1 MMKSKGLTSAAVHD
15 GWECG
20 DLLSLLDARIRHI
33 AEEVIEREQSSSG
46 AGSKAEELSVRIAR
60 IRAKDF
66 LSASEAALLLGCSD
80 GHLRNLVREA
90 KKGRKRHPV
99 PFCDLDGVYTF
110 PREELLR
117 WAAEPKARLRKVE
130 PGGQGQTES

>member
-1 MMKSKGLTSAAVHD
+1 MMKSKGRTSAAVHD
-15 GWECG
+15 GCECG
-20 DLLSLLDARIRHI
+20 ELLTLLDVRIRHI
-33 AEEVIEREQSSSG
+33 AEEVIAREQSPSG
-46 AGSKAEELSVRIAR
+46 AGSEAEELSTKIAR

-66 LSASEAALLLGCSD
+66 LSAPEAALLLGCSD

-117 WAAEPKARLRKVE
+117 WAAEPKVRLRKVE
-130 PGGQGQTES
+130 PGGPEQTVS